1 MSISCYFLM
10 CIWKSRR
17 NKGEVL
23 DLVWDLDSDLPFPSP
38 FSQYVSDA
46 IQPLAFGDSIYR
58 RLFRV
63 VHAPLFLQSF
73 ASDRSHMKDPT
84 GNWIQLPPKYAP
96 IMSADGTTNN
106 LHEYITMSV
115 DDVADIESMVNDVY
129 SNKHGV
135 VVNETILPRF
145 FSRLPGS
152 HP

>member
-1 MSISCYFLM
+1 VHEIHKDL
-10 CIWKSRR
+10 I
-17 NKGEVL
+17 VL
-23 DLVWDLDSDLPFPSP
+23 I
-38 FSQYVSDA
+38 FSEQLTNVLLYIVC
-46 IQPLAFGDSIYR
+46 

-84 GNWIQLPPKYAP
+84 RNWIQLPPKYAP
-96 IMSADGTTNN
+96 IMAADGTTNN

>member
-1 MSISCYFLM
+1 VHEIHKDL
-10 CIWKSRR
+10 I
-17 NKGEVL
+17 VL
-23 DLVWDLDSDLPFPSP
+23 I
-38 FSQYVSDA
+38 FSEQLTNVLLYIVC
-46 IQPLAFGDSIYR
+46 

>member
-1 MSISCYFLM
+1 VHEIHKDL
-10 CIWKSRR
+10 I
-17 NKGEVL
+17 VL
-23 DLVWDLDSDLPFPSP
+23 I
-38 FSQYVSDA
+38 FSEQLTNVLLYIVC
-46 IQPLAFGDSIYR
+46 

-96 IMSADGTTNN
+96 IMAADGTTNN
-106 LHEYITMSV
+106 LHEYIMMSV